1 MEPGVGERPDDDAR
15 AARARIASLIQRTGS
30 KLLELSPHAVVVTL
44 CISAL
49 APLGSVGATGLAAAG
64 VQVISG
70 VGGNILADVI
80 GKSMQALR
88 RRTGGHQPSLEEI
101 EREIA
106 ERLLEALDAD
116 DEQARHLREEI
127 AGLLHQV
134 DAAGA
139 ALEAAVTSGDQRLQ
153 DHLTRAFTEL
163 GASFAEFRSLLGDI
177 DRKATQLQES
187 LYRQEA
193 LQRHDRDIALQQSV
207 QLTLI
212 REQISVIERR
222 TRQESLEESL
232 HPRWLD
238 GCPYRGL
245 WPFEENHETIFYGRE
260 QTTAKLLSRLA
271 ERLSL
276 SGLVMVTGASGA
288 GKSSLL
294 RAGLL
299 PALARGLL
307 PGAPGSEQWPRLVM
321 NATSTPL
328 DELAVRLSVLSG
340 LEPGAVRRSLESNPQ
355 DAPMTVRHAVLA
367 DAARHNR
374 REAGRLVLV
383 VDQFEEVFLS
393 ASMADRR
400 TFITA
405 LAAAT
410 GPAPGGDPAALVLLA
425 VRGDFVAEC
434 GAYSELA
441 AAVENA
447 QFLVGPMT
455 ESELRRAITGPAA
468 AAGLELEPGLADIVL
483 SDLRSH
489 AGTDRYGAG
498 VLPLL
503 SQAMLLTWEKR
514 EGHTL
519 TSHGYGLTGG
529 VSDAVRSTAETVYS
543 ELSADRQ
550 RITREIFL
558 QMAVIGPNGRPT
570 RRRATRAELYGEHG
584 ADRLQDVN
592 AVLNA
597 FATRRLV
604 VLNADAAEIAH
615 DALLSE
621 WPKLASWLE
630 EGRSDHIVFRQ
641 FLDAAGDWLARGRD
655 SSFLYQGTRLAAVE
669 EALPRWNADDLRR
682 SLLSGAHR
690 AFLHASER
698 AASKRTRMRRVIT
711 ASLAVLSLAS
721 LAGSLIAVDQ
731 AGEATRQKNAALSRE
746 LAQRSE
752 TLSERDPAMSRLL
765 AATAWEIGNT
775 PEAWRSMVG
784 AVFDPARA
792 VFTGRTG
799 HLGDVAYSPHVA
811 FSPDGRVVASAQDD
825 TIRLWDTSTGRPIGH
840 PMATPKE
847 AVHEVAFSRDG
858 ALVVSASGSST
869 TDSTGGQICVWD
881 VATQHLA
888 GDPLT
893 VTTDFPD
900 QTVPF
905 SALAL
910 SPDGRTLAASGD
922 GDMFL
927 WDLATR
933 RPIARFTAT
942 SANHIAFSPDGRSLA
957 SADGDGA
964 VRLWEVAGR
973 REMGPGMVNRTGNI
987 EAWKVAFSPDGATLL
1002 STDSDYTLRFWDTAT
1017 HRQVGEPITKAGP
1030 ALALSPD
1037 GTILATGGVDDT
1049 VVLWDVA
1056 ARRPLGQPLI
1066 GHTGSPQDVA
1076 FSPDGKTLASIGS
1089 DKTVRIWDLTTGR
1102 QIGLPVTAPG
1112 TGAIYAMA
1120 LSPDGGTLATSS
1132 VVGAR
1137 LWNLA
1142 IHRSFGE
1149 TVAKEKLGNGGPVVF
1164 SPDGEVLATGET
1176 DGAIRL
1182 WNVDTQHQIG
1192 SPLSG
1197 HRAAP
1202 DGTAWVLALAFS
1214 PDGRLLASTGFDDT
1228 LRFWD
1233 AHTHRQMGPALPA
1246 AGGSALAFSP
1256 DGMNLAVGMPDGTI
1270 RLLDVSTHR
1279 QITAPLRGHR
1289 DEVMGVT
1296 FSTDGTILASA
1307 STDRTIR
1314 LWDTRTRQPIGQPLV
1329 GHTDTVRMV
1338 SFAPDGRLL
1347 ASAGEDGTIR
1357 LWDVRTG
1364 QQIGKP
1370 LTGRDQDVSGVAFT
1384 PDGRTLVSTGY
1395 DKTIRLWNVARPPD
1409 LFATVCTLAQRA
1421 ITREEWDLYVPG
1433 ETYMR
1438 VCADAHGVR

>member
-1 MEPGVGERPDDDAR
+1 MEPDVGERPDDDAR
-15 AARARIASLIQRTGS
+15 AARARITSLVQRAGS

-44 CISAL
+44 CVSAL
-49 APLGSVGATGLAAAG
+49 APLASVGATGLAAAG

-88 RRTGGHQPSLEEI
+88 RRTAGHQPSLEAVEHEI
-101 EREIA
+101 T
-106 ERLLEALDAD
+106 ERLLEALDAN

-127 AGLLHQV
+127 AGLLHRI

-153 DHLTRAFTEL
+153 DHLTRAFAEL

-222 TRQESLEESL
+222 TRQESLEESV
-232 HPRWLD
+232 HPPWLD

-260 QTTAKLLSRLA
+260 QTTAKLLGRLA

-276 SGLVMVTGASGA
+276 PGLVMVTGASGA

-355 DAPMTVRHAVLA
+355 DAHMTVRHAVLA
-367 DAARHNR
+367 DAARRNR

-393 ASMADRR
+393 ASMADRQ
-400 TFITA
+400 TFIAA

-410 GPAPGGDPAALVLLA
+410 GLAPGGDPAALVLLG

-434 GAYSELA
+434 GAHPELA
-441 AAVENA
+441 NAVESA

-468 AAGLELEPGLADIVL
+468 AAGLELEPGLVDIVL
-483 SDLRSH
+483 GDLRSH

-519 TSHGYGLTGG
+519 TSRGYGLTGG
-529 VSDAVRSTAETVYS
+529 VSHAVRSTAETVYS

-550 RITREIFL
+550 RITRQIFL
-558 QMAVIGPNGRPT
+558 QLAVIGPNGRPA

-584 ADRLQDVN
+584 ANRHRDVD

-597 FATRRLV
+597 FSTRRLV
-604 VLNADAAEIAH
+604 VLNADAVEIAH

-641 FLDAAGDWLARGRD
+641 FLDAADDWHKGRD
-655 SSFLYQGTRLAAVE
+655 SSFLYQGTRLAAIT
-669 EALPRWNADDLRR
+669 EAFPRWNADDLRR
-682 SLLSGAHR
+682 SLLTGMHR
-690 AFLHASER
+690 AFLHESER
-698 AASKRTRMRRVIT
+698 AATRRARIRRVIT
-711 ASLAVLSLAS
+711 ASLAVLSLVS
-721 LAGSLIAVDQ
+721 LGGSLIAADQ

-752 TLSERDPAMSRLL
+752 TLSERDPALSRLL
-765 AATAWEIGNT
+765 AATAWKIGNT

-792 VFTGRTG
+792 VFTGHTS

-811 FSPDGRVVASAQDD
+811 FSPDGRVVASAQGD
-825 TIRLWDTSTGRPIGH
+825 IIQLWDTHAGRPIGR
-840 PMATPKE
+840 PMTTPK
-847 AVHEVAFSRDG
+847 APVNQVAFSREG
-858 ALVVSASGSST
+858 ALLVSASGSST
-869 TDSTGGQICVWD
+869 IDSAGGQICVWD
-881 VATQHLA
+881 VATQRLA

-893 VTTDFPD
+893 ATTDFPD
-900 QTVPF
+900 QTVTF

-933 RPIARFTAT
+933 RQIARFTAT

-957 SADGDGA
+957 SAEDDGT
-964 VRLWEVAGR
+964 VRLWDVAGQ
-973 REMGPGMVNRTGNI
+973 REIGPDMVNRTGNI
-987 EAWKVAFSPDGATLL
+987 EAWKVAFSPDGVTLF
-1002 STDSDYTLRFWDTAT
+1002 STDSDDTVRFWDTAT

-1037 GTILATGGVDDT
+1037 GTILATGGVDDA
-1049 VVLWDVA
+1049 VVLWDVTT
-1056 ARRPLGQPLI
+1056 RRPLGQPLI

-1089 DKTVRIWDLTTGR
+1089 DGTVRIWDLTTGR
-1102 QIGLPVTAPG
+1102 QIGRSVTAPG
-1112 TGAIYAMA
+1112 TGSIYAMA
-1120 LSPDGGTLATSS
+1120 LSPDGGALATSS

-1142 IHRSFGE
+1142 ARRNLGE
-1149 TVAKEKLGNGGPVVF
+1149 TVAKEKLGNGGPVAF
-1164 SPDGEVLATGET
+1164 SPDGQVLATGET

-1197 HRAAP
+1197 HRAGSA
-1202 DGTAWVLALAFS
+1202 GTAWVLALAFS
-1214 PDGRLLASTGFDDT
+1214 PNGGLLASTGFDDT

-1233 AHTHRQMGPALPA
+1233 VRTHRQIGPALPG

-1256 DGMNLAVGMPDGTI
+1256 DGRYVAAGMPDGTI

-1279 QITAPLRGHR
+1279 QITAPLRGHT
-1289 DEVMGVT
+1289 DEVTGVT
-1296 FSTDGTILASA
+1296 FNADGTILAGA
-1307 STDRTIR
+1307 STDRTIS

-1357 LWDVRTG
+1357 LWDARTG

-1370 LTGRDQDVSGVAFT
+1370 LTGHDQDVSGVAFT

-1395 DKTIRLWNVARPPD
+1395 DKTIRLWNVARPGD
-1409 LFATVCTLAQRA
+1409 LFATVCALAQRA

-1433 ETYMR
+1433 ETYTPI
-1438 VCADAHGVR
+1438 CAGAHGVR